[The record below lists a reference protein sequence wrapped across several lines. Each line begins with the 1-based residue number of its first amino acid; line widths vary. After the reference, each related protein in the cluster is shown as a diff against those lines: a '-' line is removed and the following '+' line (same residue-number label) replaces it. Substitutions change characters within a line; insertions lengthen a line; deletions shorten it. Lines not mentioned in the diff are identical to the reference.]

1 MLSRNYSTRDFFYTE
16 NGNNNKCKYSVST
29 ASTCNNLN
37 LNQSFELDS
46 FQKGKFYDN
55 DLDKS
60 MNLLFGSMDSFY
72 SEEKRLDDY
81 RNEIQSKINEMES
94 KINEI
99 NNYYSNKK
107 EEFIKQFQIKKDTIL
122 ENYCKSKNL
131 NYQSYL
137 ENQKRKKNKKNLISF
152 CPLFGDIERMESKL
166 NSKFKGQYD
175 AFLNEIENKKNKEI
189 NYYKEEIEKEQCK
202 KIFSFY

>member
-16 NGNNNKCKYSVST
+16 NGNNNKSKYSVST

-46 FQKGKFYDN
+46 FPKGKFYDN
-55 DLDKS
+55 DLDNS
-60 MNLLFGSMDSFY
+60 MNNFYCSMDSFY
-72 SEEKRLDDY
+72 SQEKRLKDFD
-81 RNEIQSKINEMES
+81 NETQS

-107 EEFIKQFQIKKDTIL
+107 KEFIKQFQIKKDTIL

-131 NYQSYL
+131 NYQEYL
-137 ENQKRKKNKKNLISF
+137 EYKNMDSIFLI
-152 CPLFGDIERMESKL
+152 LLGFGDIKEMDAKL
-166 NSKFKGQYD
+166 DTQFKGQYET
-175 AFLNEIENKKNKEI
+175 FLKEIENKKNKTI
-189 NYYKEEIEKEQCK
+189 NYYKNKRDIEKK
-202 KIFSFY
+202 RLM